1 MSLRHQQTSSSSE
14 DIMWENNGFMVSHNR
29 LNSTLTKLTD
39 PPASLISSPKSCKT
53 NPALQRTAEYCG
65 VLRRAAEYYGVLRSV
80 AEYYGVLR
88 SAAEYCWVLQSAAE
102 YSESATQA
110 LFTQS
115 CAQISRECKIRI
127 WCTVFDMR
135 LSHSRRRSARVH
147 TCSYVQ
153 VHV

>member
-1 MSLRHQQTSSSSE
+1 
-14 DIMWENNGFMVSHNR
+14 MVSHNR

-88 SAAEYCWVLQSAAE
+88 SAAEYC
-102 YSESATQA
+102 
-110 LFTQS
+110 
-115 CAQISRECKIRI
+115 
-127 WCTVFDMR
+127 
-135 LSHSRRRSARVH
+135 
-147 TCSYVQ
+147 
-153 VHV
+153 